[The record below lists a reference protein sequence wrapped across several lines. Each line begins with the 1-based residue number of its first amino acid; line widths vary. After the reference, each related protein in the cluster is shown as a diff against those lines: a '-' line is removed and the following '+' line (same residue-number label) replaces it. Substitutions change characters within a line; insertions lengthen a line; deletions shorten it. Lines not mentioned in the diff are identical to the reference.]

1 MPQALS
7 VTSSITYSKKRV
19 KTRRILK
26 RKEGRCHLPV
36 FFVSFLIILCFFSYL
51 YLNLKMVE
59 INFDLRDK
67 EKELIKLEQDIERLN
82 SQIKEFTSL
91 DKLQEAAKELKLV
104 RANDVRYLKGDYSSS
119 TALGNK

>member
-1 MPQALS
+1 
-7 VTSSITYSKKRV
+7 
-19 KTRRILK
+19 
-26 RKEGRCHLPV
+26 
-36 FFVSFLIILCFFSYL
+36 
-51 YLNLKMVE
+51 MVE

-104 RANDVRYLKGDYSSS
+104 KANDVRYLKGDYSSS